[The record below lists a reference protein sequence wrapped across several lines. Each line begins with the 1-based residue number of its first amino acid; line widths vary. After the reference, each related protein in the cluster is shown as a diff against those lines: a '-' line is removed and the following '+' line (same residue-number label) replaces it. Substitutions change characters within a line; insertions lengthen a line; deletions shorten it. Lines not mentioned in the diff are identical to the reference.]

1 MLMLAN
7 NQHNIV
13 KKLTYRE
20 TKESHQES
28 RKSYPYK
35 GLEHK
40 YSMFYKEWT
49 CFIGHWSTL
58 TLSCLPNR
66 LKMTALRLS
75 SLREF

>member
-35 GLEHK
+35 VLGFK
-40 YSMFYKEWT
+40 YSMFYKQWT
-49 CFIGHWSTL
+49 CFIDQL
-58 TLSCLPNR
+58 EP
-66 LKMTALRLS
+66 
-75 SLREF
+75 

>member
-20 TKESHQES
+20 TKESYQES

-40 YSMFYKEWT
+40 YSV
-49 CFIGHWSTL
+49 L
-58 TLSCLPNR
+58 
-66 LKMTALRLS
+66 
-75 SLREF
+75 